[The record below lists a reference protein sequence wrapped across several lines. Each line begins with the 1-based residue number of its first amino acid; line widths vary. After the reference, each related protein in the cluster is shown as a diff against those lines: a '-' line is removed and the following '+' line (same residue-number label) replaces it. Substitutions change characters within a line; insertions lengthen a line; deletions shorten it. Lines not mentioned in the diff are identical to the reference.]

1 MRILEETRKIWNRMK
16 DLKDSTVLMTHD
28 GEQKHTI
35 LFSLSLSLSVLQT
48 HTHTLHIFSFASGYL
63 KLYQLS
69 PTDFAKE
76 EKWDVLLIDEAQD
89 LTPAIIDLVTQTT
102 CAKIFVGDPHQQIY
116 SFRGATNAMPLVRAD
131 HTYYLTRV
139 SQVPFSWILSHNI
152 SVHMYTAFTNLRP
165 SVL

>member
-1 MRILEETRKIWNRMK
+1 MHSHVASHLLLCPT
-16 DLKDSTVLMTHD
+16 
-28 GEQKHTI
+28 
-35 LFSLSLSLSVLQT
+35 
-48 HTHTLHIFSFASGYL
+48 SGYL

-76 EKWDVLLIDEAQD
+76 ERWDVLLIDEAQD

-131 HTYYLTRV
+131 YTYYLTRV
-139 SQVPFSWILSHNI
+139 SRIVELVCFLW
-152 SVHMYTAFTNLRP
+152 
-165 SVL
+165 